1 MSDITPENV
10 QEKLNL
16 FQQIQQQVQSLSQQ
30 ISQIDM
36 SIGET
41 ERTLEEIKNVGKK
54 TTLYRAIGS
63 VMKKIDD
70 NPKLIK
76 DLEEEKE
83 RMEIRNNSLK
93 NQVGKMNEELEE
105 MQKKLAPIMQNM
117 QETNGKNAPK

>member
-30 ISQIDM
+30 VSQIDM

-41 ERTLEEIKNVGKK
+41 ERTLEEIKDVENDA
-54 TTLYRAIGS
+54 TLYRAIGS

-70 NPKLIK
+70 PEQLKK
-76 DLEEEKE
+76 DLDEEKE
-83 RMEIRNNSLK
+83 RMEIRNKSLK
-93 NQVGKMNEELEE
+93 AQVQKMNEELEE
-105 MQKKLAPIMQNM
+105 MQKQLAPILQNI
-117 QETNGKNAPK
+117 QENKVNDAPK

>member
-30 ISQIDM
+30 VSQIDM

-41 ERTLEEIKNVGKK
+41 ERTLEEIKDVEND

-70 NPKLIK
+70 PEQLKK

-83 RMEIRNNSLK
+83 RMEIRNKSLK
-93 NQVGKMNEELEE
+93 AQVQKMNEELEE
-105 MQKKLAPIMQNM
+105 MQTQLAPILQSI
-117 QETNGKNAPK
+117 QENKVNDAPK

>member
-1 MSDITPENV
+1 MNDITPENV

-16 FQQIQQQVQSLSQQ
+16 FQQIQQQVQNLSQQ

-41 ERTLEEIKNVGKK
+41 ERTLEEIKDVGEKA
-54 TTLYRAIGS
+54 TLYRAIGS
-63 VMKKIDD
+63 VMKKVDD

-93 NQVGKMNEELEE
+93 NQVGK
-105 MQKKLAPIMQNM
+105 
-117 QETNGKNAPK
+117 

>member
-41 ERTLEEIKNVGKK
+41 ERTLEEIKDIGKK
-54 TTLYRAIGS
+54 ATLYRTIGS
-63 VMKKIDD
+63 VMKKVDD

-93 NQVGKMNEELEE
+93 NQVGKMNKELEE

-117 QETNGKNAPK
+117 QETNEKNTPK

>member
-10 QEKLNL
+10 QEKLKL
-16 FQQIQQQVQSLSQQ
+16 FQQIQQQVQNLSQQ

-41 ERTLEEIKNVGKK
+41 ERTLEEIKDVGKK

-63 VMKKIDD
+63 VMKKVDD

-83 RMEIRNNSLK
+83 RMEIRNNRLK

-105 MQKKLAPIMQNM
+105 MQKKLAPIVQNM

>member
-54 TTLYRAIGS
+54 ATLYRAIGS
-63 VMKKIDD
+63 VMKKVDN

-83 RMEIRNNSLK
+83 RMGIRNNSLK
-93 NQVGKMNEELEE
+93 NQVGKMNGELEE
-105 MQKKLAPIMQNM
+105 MQKKLTPIVQNM
-117 QETNGKNAPK
+117 QEANGKNTPK

>member
-30 ISQIDM
+30 ISQVDM

-41 ERTLEEIKNVGKK
+41 ERTLEEIKDVGKK
-54 TTLYRAIGS
+54 ATLYRTIGS
-63 VMKKIDD
+63 VMKKVDD
-70 NPKLIK
+70 NAKLIK

-105 MQKKLAPIMQNM
+105 MQKKLAPIVQNM
-117 QETNGKNAPK
+117 QETNEKNAPK

>member
-41 ERTLEEIKNVGKK
+41 ERTLEEIKNVGEK

-63 VMKKIDD
+63 VMKKVDD

-105 MQKKLAPIMQNM
+105 MQKKLAPIVQNM
-117 QETNGKNAPK
+117 QETNGKNSPK

>member
-10 QEKLNL
+10 QEKMNL

-41 ERTLEEIKNVGKK
+41 ERTLEEIKDVGKK
-54 TTLYRAIGS
+54 ATLYRAIGS
-63 VMKKIDD
+63 VMKKVDD

-93 NQVGKMNEELEE
+93 NQVKKMNEELEE

>member
-30 ISQIDM
+30 ISQVDM

-41 ERTLEEIKNVGKK
+41 ERTLEEIKDVGKK
-54 TTLYRAIGS
+54 ATLYRAIGS
-63 VMKKIDD
+63 VMKKVDD
-70 NPKLIK
+70 NAKLIK
-76 DLEEEKE
+76 DLEDEKE

-105 MQKKLAPIMQNM
+105 MQNKLAPIVQNM
-117 QETNGKNAPK
+117 QETNGKNSPK

>member
-30 ISQIDM
+30 VSQIDM

-41 ERTLEEIKNVGKK
+41 ERTLEEIKDVEND

-70 NPKLIK
+70 PEKLKK
-76 DLEEEKE
+76 DLVEEKE
-83 RMEIRNNSLK
+83 RMEIRNKSLK
-93 NQVGKMNEELEE
+93 AQVQKMNEELEE
-105 MQKKLAPIMQNM
+105 QQKQLAPILQNI
-117 QETNGKNAPK
+117 QENKVNDAPK

>member
-41 ERTLEEIKNVGKK
+41 ERTLEEIKNIGEKS
-54 TTLYRAIGS
+54 TLYRAIGS
-63 VMKKIDD
+63 VMKKVDD

>member
-10 QEKLNL
+10 QEKLKL
-16 FQQIQQQVQSLSQQ
+16 FQQIQQQVQNLSQQ

-41 ERTLEEIKNVGKK
+41 ERTLEEIKDVGEK

-63 VMKKIDD
+63 VMKKVDD

-83 RMEIRNNSLK
+83 RMEIRNNRLK

-105 MQKKLAPIMQNM
+105 MQKKLAPIVQNM
-117 QETNGKNAPK
+117 KETNGKNAPK

>member
-30 ISQIDM
+30 VSQIDM

-41 ERTLEEIKNVGKK
+41 ERTLEEIKDVENDA
-54 TTLYRAIGS
+54 TLYRAIGS
-63 VMKKIDD
+63 VMKKIDK
-70 NPKLIK
+70 PEKLKK

-83 RMEIRNNSLK
+83 RMEIRNKSLK
-93 NQVGKMNEELEE
+93 NQVQKMNEELEQ
-105 MQKKLAPIMQNM
+105 MQKQLAPILQNV
-117 QETNGKNAPK
+117 QENRVTDAPK

>member
-10 QEKLNL
+10 QEKLKL
-16 FQQIQQQVQSLSQQ
+16 FQQIQQQVQNLSQQ

-41 ERTLEEIKNVGKK
+41 ERTLEEIKDVGEK

-63 VMKKIDD
+63 VMKKVDD

-83 RMEIRNNSLK
+83 RMEIRNNRLK

-105 MQKKLAPIMQNM
+105 MQKKLAPIVQNM